1 MAISSQIPGA
11 CKTGSSE
18 RILLGKAA
26 HQEVPYG
33 SIVWKFG
40 VSTFRPH
47 PKTGSKKNRQSRILK
62 ALRVGPFGA
71 SRWARWKFISCFWR
85 ALNFHDAFYISFEF
99 NDLEE

>member
-11 CKTGSSE
+11 SKTGSSE

-26 HQEVPYG
+26 YQEVPYG

-47 PKTGSKKNRQSRILK
+47 PKTGCQKKTDSL
-62 ALRVGPFGA
+62 G
-71 SRWARWKFISCFWR
+71 
-85 ALNFHDAFYISFEF
+85 Y
-99 NDLEE
+99 

>member
-1 MAISSQIPGA
+1 MAIASQSPGV

-18 RILLGKAA
+18 RILLGETA

-47 PKTGSKKNRQSRILK
+47 PKTGCQKKPTVSDTKSLSGS
-62 ALRVGPFGA
+62 APSGPPA
-71 SRWARWKFISCFWR
+71 ELDNK
-85 ALNFHDAFYISFEF
+85 
-99 NDLEE
+99 